1 MIGLLAAAAGAI
13 YAASQLA
20 DRPPEIVA
28 PVTHPVGGYVG
39 RPAAEVEAEIKTDGW
54 WEVISTR
61 TREDGFEAGTVVRQS
76 PAPGVAHEEGA
87 EVTLVI
93 SDGFILRAVP
103 QLEGLPREEA
113 LAALSAATLLMG
125 DTGEEFSETVPVNV
139 IIRASL
145 PAGQEVESQTTVDLV
160 WSLGPEPRVIPEY
173 VGQPAADAA
182 AALEGAGLVVV
193 PIEEYSQTVPEGMVI
208 SVSPPAGQSVA
219 KGGTVE
225 IVVSLGLPFVTVP
238 DVSGMSAVD
247 AADAL
252 AADGFDVVD
261 TVGPPNAEVL
271 ATSPPAG
278 DSVRQGS
285 EIVIFTRQ

>member
-1 MIGLLAAAAGAI
+1 MIALLAVVAGAI
-13 YAASQLA
+13 YAASMLA
-20 DRPPEIVA
+20 DRPPEVVA

-39 RPAAEVEAEIKTDGW
+39 RSADEVEVEIAANH
-54 WEVISTR
+54 WEVASTR
-61 TREDGFEAGTVVRQS
+61 TREDGFEKGTVVRQS
-76 PAPGVAHEEGA
+76 PAPGVALEEGA
-87 EVTLVI
+87 EVSLVI

-113 LAALSAATLLMG
+113 LAALSASNLLMG
-125 DTGEEFSETVPVNV
+125 DTGEEYSETVPVNV

-145 PAGQEVESQTTVDLV
+145 PVGEEVESQTTVDLV
-160 WSLGPEPRVIPEY
+160 WSLGPEPRIIPEY
-173 VGQPAADAA
+173 TGQVAADAV
-182 AALEGAGLVVV
+182 AALEGAGLMVALT
-193 PIEEYSQTVPEGMVI
+193 EEYSQSVPEGLVI
-208 SVSPPAGQSVA
+208 SVTPPAGQSVA
-219 KGGTVE
+219 KGGTVG
-225 IVVSLGLPFVTVP
+225 IVVSLGLPYVAVP